1 MINWKLRF
9 KNKVILTAL
18 IAQLVAIVYTVL
30 GMAGIVPAVEENAVL
45 SLAYMVI
52 ETLCLMGIVVDP
64 TTQGIKD
71 SEQAQSYAEP
81 R

>member
-18 IAQLVAIVYTVL
+18 IAQLVAIVYAIL
-30 GMAGIVPAVEENAVL
+30 GMAGIVPAVGENAVL
-45 SLAYMVI
+45 SLAYMVV
-52 ETLCLMGIVVDP
+52 EALCLMGIVVDP

-71 SEQAQSYAEP
+71 SEQAQGYAEP
-81 R
+81 H